1 MPLDKQSERT
11 SEGTDS
17 SKRSRYGFNRCTAA
31 GSHGQCYIGTTYPNA
46 YCEWHTY
53 AIQEQRT
60 PHLGLEAF
68 AKWLDVQIYQRG
80 DRRWLLATTEQWW
93 DGLSG
98 VAALPPPACDT
109 CGTILVQ
116 GSTLID
122 FPDDRGKFCDKCW
135 PGPLYPPLARE
146 AAYLAE
152 QKARTKAPR
161 PRPRRAD
168 DSMKHVSEIATQHS
182 PPPEGPAEE
191 EQTAWEH

>member
-1 MPLDKQSERT
+1 MPIEKQSGGT
-11 SEGTDS
+11 SETQAAG
-17 SKRSRYGFNRCTAA
+17 RSRYGYNRCTAA
-31 GSHGQCYIGTTYPNA
+31 GSHGQCYIGTTYPNV

-68 AKWLDVQIYQRG
+68 AKWLDVEIYQRG
-80 DRRWLLATTEQWW
+80 DRRWLLSTTDEWW
-93 DGLSG
+93 DSLSG

-135 PGPLYPPLARE
+135 PGPLFPPLARE

-152 QKARTKAPR
+152 QKARIKTPR
-161 PRPRRAD
+161 PGWKPPAQ
-168 DSMKHVSEIATQHS
+168 DSMKRVGEIRTQHT
-182 PPPEGPAEE
+182 PPPEEP
-191 EQTAWEH
+191 EQDQAAWEH